1 LIFALFTKRA
11 NFPFSS
17 WLPEAMA
24 APTPVSSLVHSS
36 TLVTAGLYI
45 LIRLYDFFPQIFL
58 LMIGLLGFW
67 TLLFSSLSALLEN
80 DSKKVV
86 AYSTLSQL
94 GFMSVALFLGN
105 PYLAFFHLLSHAI
118 FKSLIFIL
126 VGRFL
131 LKNSHSQDLRSFNT
145 PFNIF
150 PFDSLMLFFSC
161 MSLFGFFF
169 LITFFF
175 GFCLVYLCFSLGC
188 IHFGFFFYFLK
199 SLVFL
204 ILQRFLAKVFFFLF
218 ST

>member
-1 LIFALFTKRA
+1 LLFLIFALFTKRA

-169 LITFFF
+169 LS
-175 GFCLVYLCFSLGC
+175 GNFS
-188 IHFGFFFYFLK
+188 K
-199 SLVFL
+199 ESL
-204 ILQRFLAKVFFFLF
+204 IEKKIFFL
-218 ST
+218 